1 MRLHRKQDSE
11 IRSRGVRKSIK
22 AEHHYKDV
30 TAVLTGEHF
39 WQGDIA
45 IAEGAIACG
54 CRFFAG
60 YPITPASEIAERMAL
75 RLPFIG
81 GVYIQMEDELASMA
95 AILGG
100 SWAGVKSMTATS
112 GPGLSLMLENFGLG
126 IMTETPC
133 VIVNVQRGSPST
145 GLPTFF
151 GQADMMQARWG
162 SHGDYEVIALAPSS
176 AQECFDFTIKAFNLS
191 EKYRLPVFILADGL
205 VGHMTEKVIV
215 PNPRKIKVFPRRQT
229 KVHPGKYLPYK
240 AEKDL
245 VPQMAN
251 FGQGYR
257 LHTTGLTHDER
268 GYPDMTIEAQD
279 KLIKRLVNKI
289 KKNADDIIILEE
301 KDTKDADVIVVSYGV
316 TSRVIPPALQ
326 KAKSRGIKVGQLRLL
341 TVWPFP
347 EKRIAQLSEQIKA
360 WVVPEI
366 NLGQIVREV
375 ERAARKQ
382 TKVISV
388 THAGGDVH
396 DPEDIY
402 KAIKGAGK

>member
-1 MRLHRKQDSE
+1 M
-11 IRSRGVRKSIK
+11 RKSF
-22 AEHHYKDV
+22 ETQPHYRDE
-30 TAVLTGEHF
+30 TSILTGEHF

-45 IAEGAIACG
+45 IAEGAIAAD

-75 RLPFIG
+75 RLPYIG

-100 SWAGVKSMTATS
+100 SWSGVKSMTATS

-151 GQADMMQARWG
+151 AQADMMQARWG
-162 SHGDYEVIALAPSS
+162 SHGDYEVIALAPDSP
-176 AQECFDFTIKAFNLS
+176 QECFGLTIKAFNLS
-191 EKYRLPVFILADGL
+191 EKYRLPVFILTDGL
-205 VGHMTEKVIV
+205 VGHMTEKVVV
-215 PNPRKIKVFPRRQT
+215 PPPDEIEVFPRRKTQ
-229 KVHPGKYLPYK
+229 KPPDQYLPYQP
-240 AEKDL
+240 EDDL

-251 FGQGYR
+251 FGEGYR
-257 LHTTGLTHDER
+257 LHSTGLTHDER

-279 KLIKRLVNKI
+279 KLIRRLINKI
-289 KKNADDIIILEE
+289 RTNVDDIIMVEEQDLE
-301 KDTKDADVIVVSYGV
+301 DAEVVVVSYGV
-316 TSRVIPPALQ
+316 TSRVVPLAVE
-326 KAKSRGIKVGQLRLL
+326 KARKEGIKVGQLRLL

-347 EKRIAQLSEQIKA
+347 EERIAQIAEKAKA

-366 NLGQIVREV
+366 NLGQMVREV
-375 ERAARKQ
+375 ERAVGKAS
-382 TKVISV
+382 KVVPVS
-388 THAGGDVH
+388 HAGGDVH
-396 DPEDIY
+396 DPDDIY
-402 KAIKGAGK
+402 KVITEVIQ

>member
-1 MRLHRKQDSE
+1 ME
-11 IRSRGVRKSIK
+11 VRSRGIRKTIEAERHYRDTTSI
-22 AEHHYKDV
+22 
-30 TAVLTGEHF
+30 LTGEHF

-45 IAEGAIACG
+45 IAEGAIACD

-81 GVYIQMEDELASMA
+81 GVYIQMEDEIASMA

-100 SWAGVKSMTATS
+100 SWAGTKSMTATS
-112 GPGLSLMLENFGLG
+112 GPGLCLMLENFGLG

-133 VIVNVQRGSPST
+133 VVVNVQRGSPST

-162 SHGDYEVIALAPSS
+162 THGDYEIIALAPSS

-191 EKYRLPVFILADGL
+191 EKYRLPVFVLTDGL
-205 VGHMTEKVIV
+205 VGHMTERVVV
-215 PNPRKIKVFPRRQT
+215 PQPSEIKVVSRRKT
-229 KVHPGKYLPYK
+229 KKKPGEYLPYK
-240 AEKDL
+240 AEDDL
-245 VPQMAN
+245 IPQMAN

-268 GYPDMTIEAQD
+268 GYPDMTLQAQD
-279 KLIKRLVNKI
+279 RLVRRLVNKI
-289 KKNADDIIILEE
+289 RKNIDDIIMVEE
-301 KDTKDADVIVVSYGV
+301 KDLDDAEVVVVSYGV
-316 TSRVIPPALQ
+316 TSRVIPPVVE
-326 KAKSRGIKVGQLRLL
+326 KAKATGIKVGQLRLL

-347 EKRIAQLSEQIKA
+347 EERVAELAERVKV

-366 NLGQIVREV
+366 NLGQMIREV
-375 ERAARKQ
+375 ERAVGKRA
-382 TKVISV
+382 KVVPVS
-388 THAGGDVH
+388 HAGGDVH

-402 KAIKGAGK
+402 RVIKEVI

>member
-1 MRLHRKQDSE
+1 MVSE
-11 IRSRGVRKSIK
+11 RHYRDRTSIL
-22 AEHHYKDV
+22 V
-30 TAVLTGEHF
+30 GEHF

-45 IAEGAIACG
+45 IAEGAIAAD

-60 YPITPASEIAERMAL
+60 YPITPASEIAERMSL

-81 GVYIQMEDELASMA
+81 GVYIQLEDELASMA
-95 AILGG
+95 AILGA
-100 SWAGVKSMTATS
+100 SWTGTKAMTATS

-176 AQECFDFTIKAFNLS
+176 AQECFDFTITAFNLS
-191 EKYRLPVFILADGL
+191 EKYRLPVFILTDGL
-205 VGHMTEKVIV
+205 VGHMTEKVVV
-215 PNPRKIKVFPRRQT
+215 PSPSEIKVFGRRKT
-229 KVHPGKYLPYK
+229 KKPPQEYLPYEPE
-240 AEKDL
+240 ADL

-251 FGQGYR
+251 FGEGYR

-268 GYPDMTIEAQD
+268 GYPDMTIGTQD
-279 KLIKRLVNKI
+279 RLIRRLMNKI
-289 KKNADDIIILEE
+289 RQNADDIIIVEE
-301 KDTKDADVIVVSYGV
+301 KDIEDADVVVVSYGV
-316 TSRVIPPALQ
+316 TSRVVPSAVE
-326 KAKSRGIKVGQLRLL
+326 KAKRDGIKIGQLRLI

-347 EKRIAQLSEQIKA
+347 EKRISELSEKVKA

-375 ERAARKQ
+375 ERSVGKRS
-382 TKVISV
+382 KVALVS
-388 THAGGDVH
+388 HAGGDVH

-402 KAIKGAGK
+402 KVIKEVIQ

>member
-1 MRLHRKQDSE
+1 MEVYSKG
-11 IRSRGVRKSIK
+11 IRKSIVT
-22 AEHHYKDV
+22 EHHYRD
-30 TAVLTGEHF
+30 TTSVLTGEHF

-45 IAEGAIACG
+45 IAEGAIAAD

-75 RLPFIG
+75 RLPYLG

-100 SWAGVKSMTATS
+100 SWTGTKSMTATS

-162 SHGDYEVIALAPSS
+162 THGDYEVIALAPDSP
-176 AQECFDFTIKAFNLS
+176 QECFDLTIKAFDLS
-191 EKYRLPVFILADGL
+191 EKYRLPVFILTDGL

-215 PNPRKIKVFPRRQT
+215 PEPEKIKVFPRRKT
-229 KVHPGKYLPYK
+229 RKSPKEYLPYQP
-240 AEKDL
+240 EKDL

-251 FGQGYR
+251 FGEGYR
-257 LHTTGLTHDER
+257 LHATGLTHDER
-268 GYPDMTIEAQD
+268 GYPDMSIEAQD
-279 KLIKRLVNKI
+279 RLIRRLVNKI
-289 KKNADDIIILEE
+289 RKNVDDIIIVEE
-301 KDTKDADVIVVSYGV
+301 KDLKDAEVVVVSYGV
-316 TSRVIPPALQ
+316 TSRVVPPAVE
-326 KAKSRGIKVGQLRLL
+326 KAKKEGIKVGQLRLL

-347 EKRIAQLSEQIKA
+347 EKRIAELAKKVKA

-366 NLGQIVREV
+366 NLGQIIREV
-375 ERAARKQ
+375 ERAVGKLS
-382 TKVISV
+382 KVVPVS
-388 THAGGDVH
+388 HAGGDVH
-396 DPEDIY
+396 DPDDIY
-402 KAIKGAGK
+402 KIIKEVSK

>member
-1 MRLHRKQDSE
+1 ME
-11 IRSRGVRKSIK
+11 IRSRGIRKSIST
-22 AEHHYKDV
+22 ERHYRDA
-30 TAVLTGEHF
+30 TSILSGEHF

-45 IAEGAIACG
+45 IAEGAIAAD

-75 RLPFIG
+75 RLPYIG

-100 SWAGVKSMTATS
+100 SWAGTKSMTATS

-162 SHGDYEVIALAPSS
+162 THGDYEVIALTPSS
-176 AQECFDFTIKAFNLS
+176 AQECYDFTIKAFNLS
-191 EKYRLPVFILADGL
+191 EKYRLPVFILTDGL

-215 PNPRKIKVFPRRQT
+215 PKPSKVEVFPRRKT
-229 KVHPGKYLPYK
+229 KKRPGQYLPYK

-251 FGQGYR
+251 FGEGYR

-279 KLIKRLVNKI
+279 KLIRRLMNKI
-289 KKNADDIIILEE
+289 RDNADDIIMVEE
-301 KDTKDADVIVVSYGV
+301 KDLANAEVVVVSYGV
-316 TSRVIPPALQ
+316 TSRVVPPVVE
-326 KAKSRGIKVGQLRLL
+326 KAKAEGIKVGQLKLL

-347 EKRIAQLSEQIKA
+347 EKRISQLAKKVKA
-360 WVVPEI
+360 FVVPEI
-366 NLGQIVREV
+366 NLGQMVKEV
-375 ERAARKQ
+375 ERAVAGRS
-382 TKVISV
+382 KVRGV
-388 THAGGDVH
+388 FHAGGDVH
-396 DPEDIY
+396 DTEDIY
-402 KAIKGAGK
+402 KAIKEAVR

>member
-1 MRLHRKQDSE
+1 MVEVRSKG
-11 IRSRGVRKSIK
+11 IRRSIVS
-22 AEHHYKDV
+22 EHHYRDS
-30 TAVLTGEHF
+30 TSILTGEHF

-45 IAEGAIACG
+45 IAEGAIAAD

-75 RLPFIG
+75 RLPFIA
-81 GVYIQMEDELASMA
+81 GVYVQMEDELASMA

-112 GPGLSLMLENFGLG
+112 GPGLCLMLENFGLG
-126 IMTETPC
+126 LMTETPC

-162 SHGDYEVIALAPSS
+162 THGDYEIIALAPAS
-176 AQECFDFTIKAFNLS
+176 AQECYDLTIEAFNLS
-191 EKYRLPVFILADGL
+191 EKYRLPVFILTDGL
-205 VGHMTEKVIV
+205 IGHMTEKVIV
-215 PNPRKIKVFPRRQT
+215 PKPEDIKVFPRRKTQ
-229 KVHPGKYLPYK
+229 KPPGEYLPYK
-240 AEKDL
+240 PEKDL

-251 FGQGYR
+251 FGEGYK
-257 LHTTGLTHDER
+257 LHATGLTHDER

-279 KLIKRLVNKI
+279 KLIRRLVDKI
-289 KKNADDIIILEE
+289 RKNADDIIMVEE
-301 KDTKDADVIVVSYGV
+301 KDVEDADVVVVSYGV
-316 TSRVIPPALQ
+316 TSRVIPPAVE
-326 KAKSRGIKVGQLRLL
+326 KAKKEGIKVGQLRLL

-347 EKRIAQLSEQIKA
+347 EKRIAQLAPKVKA

-366 NLGQIVREV
+366 NLGQMIKEV
-375 ERAARKQ
+375 ERAVGKQ
-382 TKVISV
+382 SKVVPVS
-388 THAGGDVH
+388 HAGGDVH

-402 KAIKGAGK
+402 KVIKESIK

>member
-1 MRLHRKQDSE
+1 ME
-11 IRSRGVRKSIK
+11 VRSRGIRKSIVS
-22 AEHHYKDV
+22 EPHYKDN
-30 TAVLTGEHF
+30 TSILTGEHF

-45 IAEGAIACG
+45 IAEGAIAAG
-54 CRFFAG
+54 SRFFAG
-60 YPITPASEIAERMAL
+60 YPITPASEIAERMSL
-75 RLPFIG
+75 RLPPIG

-100 SWAGVKSMTATS
+100 SWSGVKSMTATS
-112 GPGLSLMLENFGLG
+112 GPGVSLMLENFGLG

-162 SHGDYEVIALAPSS
+162 THGDYEVIALAPDSP
-176 AQECFDFTIKAFNLS
+176 QECFDLTIKAFNLS

-205 VGHMTEKVIV
+205 VGHMTEKVVV
-215 PNPRKIKVFPRRQT
+215 PEAEEIEVFDRRKTQKP
-229 KVHPGKYLPYK
+229 PGQYLPYE
-240 AEKDL
+240 AEDDL

-251 FGQGYR
+251 FGEGYR

-279 KLIKRLVNKI
+279 KLIRRLVNKI
-289 KKNADDIIILEE
+289 RHNADDIIMVEE
-301 KDTKDADVIVVSYGV
+301 KDLEGAEVVVVSYGV
-316 TSRVIPPALQ
+316 TSRVVPPAVER
-326 KAKSRGIKVGQLRLL
+326 AKGEGIKVGQFRLL

-347 EKRIAQLSEQIKA
+347 DKRIAQIAEKVKA

-375 ERAARKQ
+375 ERAVGRVS
-382 TKVISV
+382 KVIPVS
-388 THAGGDVH
+388 HAGGDVH
-396 DPEDIY
+396 DPDDIY
-402 KAIKGAGK
+402 TVIKEAIQ